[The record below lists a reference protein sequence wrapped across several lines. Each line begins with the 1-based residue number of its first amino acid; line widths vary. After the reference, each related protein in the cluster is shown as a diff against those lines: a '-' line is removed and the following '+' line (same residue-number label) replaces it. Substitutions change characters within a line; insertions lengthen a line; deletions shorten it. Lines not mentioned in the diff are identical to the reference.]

1 MLLMMGKIH
10 SINSEHAIL
19 TPDIN
24 KELDFYTGYYY
35 IKNKITIED
44 LIIEPGL
51 LEVYVTYTS
60 AYIEGVNTEY
70 YINYKLI
77 TNDGKIYTWR
87 YYLHKEEEN
96 VYLDK
101 TDLPGLSLTKNK
113 IGSVIYNRKE
123 MEERFL
129 TREETNIEDKRY
141 FISTPILEQRRITE
155 IDTNIDFSGDT
166 LFTKDEPKYFDI
178 QKDIGYRYLFELTKD
193 RSVYVDHNYHNNTF
207 NDRWLDLFNLGSA
220 RPWDIELTGDVKVSE
235 ANGYFYPSHMKNFGI
250 NPLIDLAYVKMGEYF
265 TDIHKVNDKLNP
277 TSKNHTY
284 RIINNTYLPGIVR
297 DYSPT
302 TDHPDGKHP
311 REYQNGEISPFYIVR
326 SMVTPDERMK
336 TIPVVYYGH
345 NSYSRLFSISEKK
358 DRSYITPD
366 SEIEFSN
373 ITNPSNKQPRQW
385 SIGMVMTSNRN
396 DLDLEEMF
404 KKRNDISYSI
414 NTSYYY
420 FKKDN
425 ISWGDYYL
433 NESGSNISHKL
444 DDLHLNLFDIN
455 PDRILYR
462 SHSTNVDND
471 KYITL
476 KLDILNNSDAIT
488 DIRLG
493 PEVRTVYDRTTIPL
507 TDSENRFIKIEND
520 DPAMAL
526 TYFKADIVKDSPRYT
541 LENRELAYSITY
553 PEQQNFV
560 QRFNSRLNLK
570 TDEKLAIDRITVGF
584 RPIQVKNRGVWKNI
598 DYKERMR

>member
-35 IKNKITIED
+35 IKDKITIED

-129 TREETNIEDKRY
+129 TREETNIEDRRY

-155 IDTNIDFSGDT
+155 VDTNLDFVGDN

-193 RSVYVDHNYHNNTF
+193 RSVYVDYNYHNNTF

-277 TSKNHTY
+277 TSRNHTY

-358 DRSYITPD
+358 DRSYIAPD

-404 KKRNDISYSI
+404 KKRNEISNNI